1 MPKSSRHWCVLGGC
15 LANTLEVGATL
26 EQELMDKYDNH
37 QSIVLHLP
45 WAFKA
50 SVSGLPLLFL
60 LLLFFNDRI
69 GSIMIMETHAWSLK
83 LWFHAEDHV
92 CCCICMAWIHVF
104 RTHKEP
110 LSLPGCWIQRWG
122 HWDLEELRYL
132 SKVMRIVH
140 ASEEV
145 SEPVN
150 EEKRS
155 YEKQQQQ
162 QQVSVWCVGGYLMES
177 SRIFKSQST

>member
-1 MPKSSRHWCVLGGC
+1 
-15 LANTLEVGATL
+15 
-26 EQELMDKYDNH
+26 
-37 QSIVLHLP
+37 
-45 WAFKA
+45 
-50 SVSGLPLLFL
+50 
-60 LLLFFNDRI
+60 
-69 GSIMIMETHAWSLK
+69 
-83 LWFHAEDHV
+83 
-92 CCCICMAWIHVF
+92 
-104 RTHKEP
+104 
-110 LSLPGCWIQRWG
+110 
-122 HWDLEELRYL
+122 
-132 SKVMRIVH
+132 MRIVH